1 MIDELTVCFACSGE
15 TYNQLNDIKLG
26 ESVIINGIRLFRF
39 DGRYFANTYNIIIN
53 REVFGT
59 LKFNLNQGQTES
71 NLFSNGCYKVWISI
85 ENQKL
90 YTEFVPTLTNVATS
104 LQLKAHNITSL
115 DLCLDTPFRVST
127 PVRRYLRDESITVFL
142 NGKAKHDKEEDTP
155 EIIYTFSGSLA
166 RYNKYQTICIKQ
178 KKAARKGKRE
188 GITITT
194 YDKKAEIIS
203 YSKKDYILDYYG
215 NPKTLYR
222 TELHL
227 NNEDVM
233 KYIGSNGIDF
243 SLGIITDQTLRE
255 AMYFHYLSRV
265 LRFKQGKKELTW
277 QMILG
282 RPLAGL

>member
-1 MIDELTVCFACSGE
+1 M
-15 TYNQLNDIKLG
+15 Q
-26 ESVIINGIRLFRF
+26 SV
-39 DGRYFANTYNIIIN
+39 
-53 REVFGT
+53 V
-59 LKFNLNQGQTES
+59 
-71 NLFSNGCYKVWISI
+71 
-85 ENQKL
+85 
-90 YTEFVPTLTNVATS
+90 TS
-104 LQLKAHNITSL
+104 LQLKLHNITSI
-115 DLCLDTPFRVST
+115 DLCLDTPFRIST
-127 PVRRYLRDESITVFL
+127 ILRRFLRDKETTVYL
-142 NGKAKHDKEEDTP
+142 NGKTKNKKEDRP
-155 EIIYTFSGSLA
+155 EIDYKFSGTLE
-166 RYNKYQTICIKQ
+166 RFNKYQTIYIKQ
-178 KKAARKGKRE
+178 LKAAKKGKRE
-188 GITITT
+188 GIVITT